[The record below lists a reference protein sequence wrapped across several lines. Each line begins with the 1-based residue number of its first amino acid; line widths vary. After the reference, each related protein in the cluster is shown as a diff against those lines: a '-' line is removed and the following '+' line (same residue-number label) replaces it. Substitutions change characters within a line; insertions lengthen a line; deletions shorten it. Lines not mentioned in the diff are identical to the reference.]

1 MATSKLVFIIVIAI
15 YAYKKYKDN
24 QKWSFKKFLTSYQLS
39 CTIKTLN
46 KKRKLY
52 IMKTLDTFELQPQ
65 LDNAQSF
72 YKKAYTLH
80 NNDGSIQLKS
90 YDTIVA
96 TFKAGNVTV
105 NDTYSA
111 TTLRHIKEFI
121 YQTTGVSGLSKN
133 DIEKDY
139 QAN

>member
-1 MATSKLVFIIVIAI
+1 
-15 YAYKKYKDN
+15 
-24 QKWSFKKFLTSYQLS
+24 
-39 CTIKTLN
+39 
-46 KKRKLY
+46 
-52 IMKTLDTFELQPQ
+52 MKTLDTFELQPQ

-80 NNDGSIQLKS
+80 NADGTIDLKS

-96 TFKAGNVTV
+96 TFKDNKVSV

-121 YQTTGVSGLSKN
+121 YQTTGVSGLSKK
-133 DIEKDY
+133 DIENKY
-139 QAN
+139 QN

>member
-1 MATSKLVFIIVIAI
+1 
-15 YAYKKYKDN
+15 
-24 QKWSFKKFLTSYQLS
+24 
-39 CTIKTLN
+39 
-46 KKRKLY
+46 
-52 IMKTLDTFELQPQ
+52 MKTLDTFELQPQ
-65 LDNAQSF
+65 LDSAQSF

-96 TFKAGNVTV
+96 TFKAGNITV
-105 NDTYSA
+105 NNTYSA

-121 YQTTGVSGLSKN
+121 YQTMGVSGLSKK

-139 QAN
+139 QTD

>member
-1 MATSKLVFIIVIAI
+1 
-15 YAYKKYKDN
+15 
-24 QKWSFKKFLTSYQLS
+24 
-39 CTIKTLN
+39 
-46 KKRKLY
+46 
-52 IMKTLDTFELQPQ
+52 MKTLDTFELQPQ

-80 NNDGSIQLKS
+80 NNDGTIDLKS

-96 TFKAGNVTV
+96 TFKDNKVSV

-121 YQTTGVSGLSKN
+121 YQTMGVSGLSKK
-133 DIEKDY
+133 DIENNY
-139 QAN
+139 QK

>member
-1 MATSKLVFIIVIAI
+1 
-15 YAYKKYKDN
+15 
-24 QKWSFKKFLTSYQLS
+24 
-39 CTIKTLN
+39 
-46 KKRKLY
+46 
-52 IMKTLDTFELQPQ
+52 MKTLDTFELQPQ

-80 NNDGSIQLKS
+80 NDDGSIQLKS

-96 TFKAGNVTV
+96 TFKDGNVTV

-121 YQTTGVSGLSKN
+121 YQTTGVSGLSKK
-133 DIEKDY
+133 DIETNY
-139 QAN
+139 EN

>member
-1 MATSKLVFIIVIAI
+1 
-15 YAYKKYKDN
+15 
-24 QKWSFKKFLTSYQLS
+24 
-39 CTIKTLN
+39 
-46 KKRKLY
+46 
-52 IMKTLDTFELQPQ
+52 MKTLDTFELQPQ

-80 NNDGSIQLKS
+80 NNDGSIDLKS

-121 YQTTGVSGLSKN
+121 YQTMGVSGLSKK

-139 QAN
+139 QTN

>member
-1 MATSKLVFIIVIAI
+1 
-15 YAYKKYKDN
+15 
-24 QKWSFKKFLTSYQLS
+24 
-39 CTIKTLN
+39 
-46 KKRKLY
+46 
-52 IMKTLDTFELQPQ
+52 MKTLDTFELRPQ

-80 NNDGSIQLKS
+80 NDDGTIDLKS

-96 TFKAGNVTV
+96 TFKAGNITV

-121 YQTTGVSGLSKN
+121 YQTTGISGLSKK
-133 DIEKDY
+133 DIKKDY
-139 QAN
+139 APHN

>member
-1 MATSKLVFIIVIAI
+1 
-15 YAYKKYKDN
+15 
-24 QKWSFKKFLTSYQLS
+24 
-39 CTIKTLN
+39 
-46 KKRKLY
+46 
-52 IMKTLDTFELQPQ
+52 MKTLDTFELQPQ

-105 NDTYSA
+105 NNTYSA

-121 YQTTGVSGLSKN
+121 YQTIGVSGLSKK

>member
-1 MATSKLVFIIVIAI
+1 
-15 YAYKKYKDN
+15 
-24 QKWSFKKFLTSYQLS
+24 
-39 CTIKTLN
+39 
-46 KKRKLY
+46 
-52 IMKTLDTFELQPQ
+52 MKTLDTFELQPQ

-80 NNDGSIQLKS
+80 NNDGSIDLKS

-121 YQTTGVSGLSKN
+121 YQTMGVSGLSKK

>member
-1 MATSKLVFIIVIAI
+1 
-15 YAYKKYKDN
+15 
-24 QKWSFKKFLTSYQLS
+24 
-39 CTIKTLN
+39 
-46 KKRKLY
+46 
-52 IMKTLDTFELQPQ
+52 MKTLDTFELQPQ

-80 NNDGSIQLKS
+80 NNDGSIDLKS

-121 YQTTGVSGLSKN
+121 YQTMGVSGLSKK

-139 QAN
+139 PTN

>member
-1 MATSKLVFIIVIAI
+1 
-15 YAYKKYKDN
+15 
-24 QKWSFKKFLTSYQLS
+24 
-39 CTIKTLN
+39 
-46 KKRKLY
+46 
-52 IMKTLDTFELQPQ
+52 MKTLDTFELQPQ

-96 TFKAGNVTV
+96 TFKAGNITV
-105 NDTYSA
+105 NNTYSA

-121 YQTTGVSGLSKN
+121 YQTTGVSRLSKK

>member
-1 MATSKLVFIIVIAI
+1 
-15 YAYKKYKDN
+15 
-24 QKWSFKKFLTSYQLS
+24 
-39 CTIKTLN
+39 
-46 KKRKLY
+46 
-52 IMKTLDTFELQPQ
+52 MKTLDTFELQPQ

-80 NNDGSIQLKS
+80 NDDGSIQLKS

-96 TFKAGNVTV
+96 TFKDDKVNVK
-105 NDTYSA
+105 DMYSM

-121 YQTTGVSGLSKN
+121 YQTTGISGLSKK

-139 QAN
+139 YLPYN